1 MNAKPPMSLQELFQR
16 QGFIHVAEDSILDG
30 IQQRS
35 GFQFLHSFK
44 QSWNDLPLDNHLRD
58 EGKYRF
64 RRYAVFNVQVNN
76 AEDNEVRQLPIEA
89 HYQSR
94 EYNNENGG
102 YQRYFSELSLAVAE
116 SPILKE
122 LIEWNI
128 ELISTGKQKKWRVQC
143 HQFRICATP
152 LEAGKPSPEGI
163 HQDGADYVF
172 IMLLD
177 RENVSGASNTIH
189 NKSGGVI
196 YEATLKQSGEAILI
210 DDKRHWHGVSKVLQD
225 DKNLESHRDVLV
237 LTFHKEA

>member
-1 MNAKPPMSLQELFQR
+1 
-16 QGFIHVAEDSILDG
+16 
-30 IQQRS
+30 
-35 GFQFLHSFK
+35 
-44 QSWNDLPLDNHLRD
+44 
-58 EGKYRF
+58 
-64 RRYAVFNVQVNN
+64 
-76 AEDNEVRQLPIEA
+76 
-89 HYQSR
+89 
-94 EYNNENGG
+94 
-102 YQRYFSELSLAVAE
+102 
-116 SPILKE
+116 
-122 LIEWNI
+122 
-128 ELISTGKQKKWRVQC
+128 
-143 HQFRICATP
+143 P